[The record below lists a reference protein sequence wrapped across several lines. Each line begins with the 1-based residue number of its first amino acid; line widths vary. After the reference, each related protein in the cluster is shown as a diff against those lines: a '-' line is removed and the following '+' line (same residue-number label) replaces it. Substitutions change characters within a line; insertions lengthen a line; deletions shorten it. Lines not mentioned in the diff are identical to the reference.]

1 MKRTQF
7 KDALRNIWKQ
17 KISFLSIVV
26 IAALGVTI
34 FLGIDYSANA
44 VRKNGTAFYA
54 DTQFRDAEILSTLL
68 LSEEDIQ
75 ELRNLDGVTD
85 VEGVY
90 LTGVKVSSNGTR
102 TDANAISLTERINL
116 PVVLEGRLPEKNSE
130 CAVEQR
136 LMTQM
141 GWKVGDVIAV
151 TDAQDGK
158 PEYLK
163 IATFT
168 VSASISHP
176 DHVCTSIPETL
187 YIMVMPDAFDAEALN
202 GCYMKA
208 EVMIDRETD
217 LNRYETPYRIAVKP
231 VSERIEA
238 LADVRTPM
246 QEQSVKDHANALLDE
261 NRQKLADAE
270 KALADSR
277 TELDDGW
284 AALSDGEQQYE
295 DGKQQLEDGRKQLDE
310 SKQQLSDAEQELKEG
325 REELDAAKAQLDEGK
340 AELDAGKKQL
350 DSAKRQLVSGWN
362 TIEDAKT
369 QIRSKL
375 KAALDDLIGEDS
387 AQWIAW
393 ASPMA
398 ANPDNANVSASD
410 FQITNDLKVTLGAS
424 LSGKIGTILESV
436 NIPDEVLQKV
446 YEKLG
451 GEGEYDRDAAL
462 KLLSDR
468 LASAAGKY
476 QQDYDA
482 LADGCNQW
490 DKGHKTY
497 IRGLRQY
504 RAALAQYNEGL
515 AAYEDG
521 EAQYAEGLKEY
532 EDGLAQYNEGEAQD
546 AKSVK
551 DLEQARRDLDEARA
565 KLEDGERQYED
576 GLKAFNEGKE
586 ALEDAKR
593 QIDALGPCK
602 WIVFD
607 SYGNAGFVQL
617 GTAANNLKSMEMTF
631 ALLFVAVGALVI
643 YATVSKMV
651 DEQRRQVGT
660 TKALGFFNREIFAK
674 YLLFGVSATLIG
686 CAFGLLFARF
696 GIQSIVLGGY
706 SMYFDLP
713 LTKPSVVALSTAI
726 VFAAAI
732 LLAFFSIL
740 FACLKLLRSPAVKL
754 MQPSVPQGRN
764 KAASGKRVM
773 SLYSRLILLNIRSD
787 LRRVLVTVVSVAGC
801 CALVVI
807 GFTIRNAVQNTT
819 VRQMTEAVHYDGTVL
834 FDPSADTETTANV
847 ETTIRDAG
855 AAACPIRRDN
865 ITVRIKDLDMQE
877 LFVGDLEKVGEM
889 IGLVDPNTG
898 KQLAPTDGILVSKRF
913 SELYGL
919 HTGDR
924 IEIALNGTESA
935 TVPIAGIF
943 NNFIGRA
950 TYMSDGCFRN
960 LFAKDAEPNA
970 CLIRLDGAS
979 LDSLLDTLGTIK
991 GYESYQPSDSF
1002 KAMFET
1008 ATGVMNMIVLLFI
1021 FMSAVMAGVVLMNLT
1036 NIYIMQKMRELTI
1049 MRINGFTTKEV
1060 IGYCSR
1066 ETVVTTIAGI
1076 LLGIGLGAGIGYQ
1089 IVRSLEQSFVQFD
1102 RSVSIPAWLIGALMT
1117 AAFAVIV
1124 NVIALKKVK
1133 KLKLTDLS

>member
-17 KISFLSIVV
+17 KISFLSIAV

-68 LSEEDIQ
+68 LSEEDLS

-90 LTGVKVSSNGTR
+90 MTGVKVASDGIR
-102 TDANAISLTERINL
+102 TDANVISLTERINL

-141 GWKVGDVIAV
+141 GWEVGDVITV
-151 TDAQDGK
+151 TDASDGK

-163 IATFT
+163 NATFT
-168 VSASISHP
+168 ISASITHS

-208 EVMIDRETD
+208 EVMVDRSVD
-217 LNRYETPYRIAVKP
+217 LNRYENPYRTTVKP

-246 QEQSVKDHANALLDE
+246 QEASVKDHANALLDE

-277 TELDDGW
+277 AELDDGW
-284 AALSDGEQQYE
+284 TALNDGEQQYE

-310 SKQQLSDAEQELKEG
+310 SRQQLSDAEETLKEG
-325 REELDAAKAQLDEGK
+325 RAELDAVKAQLDEGK

-350 DSAKRQLVSGWN
+350 DSAKQQLVSGWN

-369 QIRSKL
+369 QIRDSL

-387 AQWIAW
+387 ARWIAW

-398 ANPDNANVSASD
+398 ANPDNANVSAGD
-410 FQITNDLKVTLGAS
+410 FQITNSLKISLGTS
-424 LSGKIGTILESV
+424 LSGKIGTILDSV
-436 NIPDEVLQKV
+436 DIPDEVLQKV
-446 YEKLG
+446 FERLD
-451 GEGEYDRDAAL
+451 GEGEYNRDAAL

-468 LASAAGKY
+468 LASAAGEY

-482 LADGCNQW
+482 LADGCNRW
-490 DKGHKTY
+490 DNGHQTY
-497 IRGLRQY
+497 LRGLRQY

-521 EAQYAEGLKEY
+521 EARYAEGLKEY
-532 EDGLAQYNEGEAQD
+532 EDGLAQYNEGEAQY

-551 DLEQARRDLDEARA
+551 DLEQARRELDEARA

-617 GTAANNLKSMEMTF
+617 GTAADNLKSMEMTF

-713 LTKPSVVALSTAI
+713 LKKPSVVALSTAI

-764 KAASGKRVM
+764 KAASGKRVK

-807 GFTIRNAVQNTT
+807 GFTIRNAVHNTT
-819 VRQMTEAVHYDGTVL
+819 VRQMNEVVHYDGTVL
-834 FDPSADTETTANV
+834 FDPSADAETTANV
-847 ETTIRDAG
+847 ETVIRDAG
-855 AAACPIRRDN
+855 ASACPIRRDN

-877 LFVGDLEKVGEM
+877 LYVGDLEKVGEM

-950 TYMSDGCFRN
+950 TYMSDECYKT
-960 LFAKDAEPNA
+960 LFGKDAEPNA
-970 CLIRLDGAS
+970 YLIRLNGAS

-1008 ATGVMNMIVLLFI
+1008 ATDVMNMIVLLFI

-1066 ETVVTTIAGI
+1066 ETVVTTIVGI
-1076 LLGIGLGAGIGYQ
+1076 VLGIGLGAGIGYR
-1089 IVRSLEQSFVQFD
+1089 IVRSLEQSFMQFD
-1102 RSVSIPAWLIGALMT
+1102 RSVSVFAWLIGALVT
-1117 AAFAVIV
+1117 VVFALIV
-1124 NVIALKKVK
+1124 NMIALKKVK

>member
-1 MKRTQF
+1 MKRTQL

-34 FLGIDYSANA
+34 FLGIDYSADA
-44 VRKNGTAFYA
+44 IRKNGTAFYA
-54 DTQFRDAEILSTLL
+54 GTQFRDAEILSTLL
-68 LSEEDIQ
+68 LSEEDLNEIRSL
-75 ELRNLDGVTD
+75 EGVSD

-90 LTGVKVSSNGTR
+90 STGVKVRSGETR
-102 TDANAISLTERINL
+102 TDANVVSLTERINL
-116 PVVLEGRLPEKNSE
+116 PVVKEGRLPEKDSE

-141 GWKVGDVIAV
+141 GWKVGDVITV
-151 TDAQDGK
+151 TDVSDGI

-163 IATFT
+163 TATFT
-168 VSASISHP
+168 ISASIVHP
-176 DHVCTSIPETL
+176 DHICSSIPETL
-187 YIMVMPDAFDAEALN
+187 YIMVTPDAFDAETLD

-208 EVMIDRETD
+208 EVMTDRETD
-217 LNRYETPYRIAVKP
+217 LIRYGDAYRAAVKP

-238 LADVRTPM
+238 LAKVRTPI
-246 QEQSVKDHANALLDE
+246 QEASVKDRANALLDE
-261 NRQKLADAE
+261 NRQKLDDAQ
-270 KALADSR
+270 KTLADSR

-284 AALSDGEQQYE
+284 TALADGEQQYE
-295 DGKQQLEDGRKQLDE
+295 DGKQQLADGRKQLDE
-310 SKQQLSDAEQELKEG
+310 SKQQLTDAEQELKEG
-325 REELDAAKAQLDEGK
+325 RAELDAVKTQLDEGK

-369 QIRSKL
+369 QIRSSL
-375 KAALDDLIGEDS
+375 KTALDDLIGEDS
-387 AQWIAW
+387 SRWIAW
-393 ASPMA
+393 ASPME
-398 ANPDNANVSASD
+398 ANPNNSD
-410 FQITNDLKVTLGAS
+410 VTAGDFRITNSLKISLGTS
-424 LSGKIGTILESV
+424 LSGKIGTILTSA
-436 NIPDEVLQKV
+436 NIPDEVLQTV
-446 YEKLG
+446 FERLG

-482 LADGCNQW
+482 LTDGCNQW
-490 DKGHKTY
+490 DKGHKQY
-497 IRGLRQY
+497 LSGLRKY
-504 RAALAQYNEGL
+504 RSALSTYNEGL
-515 AAYEDG
+515 AAYEEG
-521 EAQYAEGLKEY
+521 EAQYAEGLKAY
-532 EDGLAQYNEGEAQD
+532 EDGLAQYNEGEAQY

-551 DLEQARRDLDEARA
+551 ELEQARRELDEARA
-565 KLEDGERQYED
+565 KLEDGERQYAD
-576 GLKAFNEGKE
+576 GLVQYNEGTE
-586 ALEDAKR
+586 ALEDAKNR
-593 QIDALGPCK
+593 LDTLGPCK

-607 SYGNAGFVQL
+607 CYGNAGFVQL
-617 GTAANNLKSMEMTF
+617 GTAADNLKSMEMTF

-686 CAFGLLFARF
+686 CIFGLLFAGF
-696 GIQSIVLGGY
+696 GIQSIILNGY
-706 SMYFDLP
+706 SMYFDLH
-713 LTKPSVVALSTAI
+713 LTKPSAVALPTAI

-732 LLAFFSIL
+732 LLALFAIL
-740 FACLKLLRSPAVKL
+740 FACLKLLRAPAVKL

-764 KAASGKRVM
+764 KAASGKRVN

-819 VRQMTEAVHYDGTVL
+819 VRQMTEVVHYDGTVL
-834 FDPSADTETTANV
+834 FDPSADAETTANV
-847 ETTIRDAG
+847 ETAIRDAG

-877 LFVGDLEKVGEM
+877 LYVGDLEKVGEM

-1102 RSVSIPAWLIGALMT
+1102 RSVSIPAWLIGAALT
-1117 AAFAVIV
+1117 AVFALIV
-1124 NVIALKKVK
+1124 NMIALRKVK